1 MIEKPI
7 PGFTPLT
14 YEPIPPA
21 MFVGLASVPN
31 PVTLDGSTTFSSLLV
46 TNNGLNLLGV
56 GWLERAG
63 QVNLYDTTAQ
73 TLISFSQAHD
83 TLFLS
88 GGGKVIG
95 GEANNADTTP
105 RAPIGTAESTLAKV
119 WESITQLYAQGESYR
134 AVTLEALGLQEPS
147 YGFMPGD
154 RPSLAPREISVF
166 TPVPEQMY
174 LAVRENNQCVWM
186 RDRGHGTEVTRAAN
200 PILCAAAAPPSN
212 PLWEPIITN

>member
-1 MIEKPI
+1 MREDGGVKQQRFAREVSTGVVVGVVI
-7 PGFTPLT
+7 GVLFTWWFAVHSDDRP
-14 YEPIPPA
+14 
-21 MFVGLASVPN
+21 S
-31 PVTLDGSTTFSSLLV
+31 LDRARAATSNVST
-46 TNNGLNLLGV
+46 GA
-56 GWLERAG
+56 RP
-63 QVNLYDTTAQ
+63 
-73 TLISFSQAHD
+73 
-83 TLFLS
+83 

-95 GEANNADTTP
+95 GEANNTDTTP